1 MRAGDVVRYWTTG
14 GAGRGL
20 PHERDRDLVR
30 ADMLDE
36 RISREVAREI
46 YGLKIDSTDG
56 GR

>member
-30 ADMLDE
+30 ADVLDE
-36 RISREVAREI
+36 RISREMARDI
-46 YGLKIDSTDG
+46 YGLNIDSTDG
-56 GR
+56 G